1 MDRGGNMHLIN
12 MAAVCVYACIL
23 GAGLP
28 GAACAQAFVNQATP
42 PNGGSVYVDQVPLNA
57 KPRAPQA
64 QQRNRSAQES
74 RLKTRASVVGKVAT
88 VAQNFPTI
96 GSGSSAVIRPGG
108 IRDWPSVGNGTV
120 RR

>member
-1 MDRGGNMHLIN
+1 MDRGENMRLIN

-23 GAGLP
+23 GVVPP
-28 GAACAQAFVNQATP
+28 GAAYAQAFVNQATP

-64 QQRNRSAQES
+64 LQKNRNAQES
-74 RLKTRASVVGKVAT
+74 RRKTRASVVEKVAT

-96 GSGSSAVIRPGG
+96 GSGSSAVIRSGG
-108 IRDWPSVGNGTV
+108 TPDWPSVGNGTV